1 MGKVM
6 KGKYYFFELDDCS
19 LPGIASGT
27 LKYLGTKTDFK
38 KLLQGTGQET
48 KGIRNTF
55 KKFCAGNQTI
65 KHNVAFSEQRFAT
78 PVKILKRK
86 KILKG
91 PSVYN
96 HLNIWGFP
104 YDVII
109 DATDLTVCLA
119 KQRNNYYIYYR
130 AIVKN
135 PRMENELSD
144 SREKQF
150 MQLGR
155 VIWGFPGLLK
165 YKEKEKVLYNTLMIC
180 ESCYKTQEEA
190 FKKFNN
196 MKDVNMKS
204 FYNELFGNG

>member
-1 MGKVM
+1 M
-6 KGKYYFFELDDCS
+6 KGKHYFFELDDCS

-27 LKYLGTKTDFK
+27 VKYLGTKTDFR
-38 KLLQGTGQET
+38 KLLQGAGPEM
-48 KGIRNTF
+48 KKVRDVF
-55 KKFCAGNQTI
+55 KDFCAGDKTV
-65 KHNVAFSEQRFAT
+65 KHTVAYSKQRFAT
-78 PVKILKRK
+78 PVTLLERK
-86 KILKG
+86 KLLKG

-104 YDVII
+104 YDVIT
-109 DATDLTVCLA
+109 DETDLTVCLV

-144 SREKQF
+144 SGEKQF
-150 MQLGR
+150 MELGR
-155 VIWGFPGLLK
+155 MVWGFPGLLK
-165 YKEKEKVLYNTLMIC
+165 CFEKDGERVLFNTLMLC
-180 ESCYKTQEEA
+180 DSCYKSESEA
-190 FKKFNN
+190 LKHFDE